1 MVKQVLNFSFYY
13 MSYYISPRFEDK
25 LAVHITKNYLDLP
38 NVRVPVILGI
48 HGRKGEGKSFQCEL
62 VFEKMG
68 VEVTHISGGEL
79 ESPDAGD
86 PARLIRLRYRETAE
100 LIKVRGKMCVLMI
113 NDLDAGAGRFDE
125 GTQYTVNTQ
134 LVNATLMNIADNPT
148 DVQLPGSYDSTPL
161 HRVPIIVTGNDFSTL
176 YAPLI
181 RDGRMEKFYWQP
193 NRDDKVGIVRGIFS
207 EDKLSKQDV
216 EKLVDNFPNAAVDF
230 YSALRSRIYDEQIRH
245 FIHNKGVD
253 KVSSQV
259 VNSNNVPSFNK
270 PNFGLSDLMEMANL
284 MLEEQHRVDDSHL
297 VEEYNRG
304 ALRHQKHFVPQPA
317 ETGVYEARPTSH
329 FDADLPTYQ
338 ARPTANFD
346 ADIPTY
352 QARPS
357 HQTQAEAV
365 HIPNIPSSGKLTT
378 GRNRSLGKNPNS
390 SHRNTEI
397 ASTHVGPEI
406 LSYMQKILASGNHLS
421 IEYSPKEKLGKSD
434 WVGFST
440 HEIDDMA
447 DAIGDL
453 ERCLV
458 QHNHDYVRVAGID
471 YKTKQPVMETI
482 IQDPNETSG
491 STFHYPPTQTL
502 YPSQQI
508 SGNSTFRYPE
518 TARTYNNQQS
528 SDSSFKYPENK
539 RVDSTKQIGG
549 STFRYP
555 ETSKPHY
562 KEQSGDSSFKY
573 PETSKQIGGPNFHYP
588 EISAPHYSEQSSD
601 SSFHYPET
609 SKQIGGATF
618 HYPDTAAPHYSEQ
631 SSDSTFQYP
640 ETSKHIGGST
650 FHYPET
656 SKHIGGSTFQYPPEA
671 KTYNNQQSSDSSFR
685 YPESDKFPH
694 PHTAAHSPTA
704 TSNPNQA
711 LGSSYQSYQHGNL
724 NNAQIPS
731 AHLELEVLEQMR
743 QILAT
748 GSHIG
753 IEYVDQRRF
762 RTGSWNSFAGH
773 QIEDM
778 AEAIAALE
786 ACLVEHN
793 NDYIRIFGIDP
804 QAKRRLSEIMIQRPG
819 GKLAIK

>member
-1 MVKQVLNFSFYY
+1 

-38 NVRVPVILGI
+38 NVRVPLILGV

-181 RDGRMEKFYWQP
+181 RDGRMEKFYWEP
-193 NRDDKVGIVRGIFS
+193 NRDDKIGIVGGIFS
-207 EDKLSKQDV
+207 EDGFSKQDI
-216 EKLVDNFPNAAVDF
+216 EKLVSEFPNQAVDF
-230 YSALRSRIYDEQIRH
+230 YSALRSRIYDEQIRG

-259 VNSNNVPSFNK
+259 VNSNNIPSFRK
-270 PNFGLSDLMEMANL
+270 PNFGLSDLIEMGHL
-284 MLEEQHRVDDSHL
+284 MVGEQHRVDDSHL

-304 ALRHQKHFVPQPA
+304 ALRHQRHFVPQPA
-317 ETGVYEARPTSH
+317 DTSVYQARPTSH
-329 FDADLPTYQ
+329 FDAELPVYQ
-338 ARPTANFD
+338 ARPTAHFD
-346 ADIPTY
+346 PEPSSTY

-357 HQTQAEAV
+357 HQTPAEAV
-365 HIPNIPSSGKLTT
+365 HIPDVPASRKLVT

-390 SHRNTEI
+390 ARNQEV

-421 IEYSPKEKLGKSD
+421 IDYSDNGKD
-434 WVGFST
+434 NWQKFST

-458 QHNHDYVRVAGID
+458 KHNNDYVRVAGID
-471 YKTKQPVMETI
+471 YKTKQAVMETI
-482 IQDPNETSG
+482 IQDPNETNG

-502 YPSQQI
+502 YPSKQL
-508 SGNSTFRYPE
+508 SGDSTFHYPE
-518 TARTYNNQQS
+518 TRSTYNNLQS
-528 SDSSFKYPENK
+528 SDSSFKYPETS

-555 ETSKPHY
+555 ETSTPHY
-562 KEQSGDSSFKY
+562 SQQSSDSTFHY

-588 EISAPHYSEQSSD
+588 E
-601 SSFHYPET
+601 T
-609 SKQIGGATF
+609 S
-618 HYPDTAAPHYSEQ
+618 APHYSEQ
-631 SSDSTFQYP
+631 SSDSTFHYP
-640 ETSKHIGGST
+640 ETSKHMGGATFHYPETSAPHYSEQSSDST

-656 SKHIGGSTFQYPPEA
+656 SKHIGGSTYQYPETSKHIGGPTFQYPPEA
-671 KTYNNQQSSDSSFR
+671 KTYNNQQSSDSSFQ
-685 YPESDKFPH
+685 YPDSDPFPH

-704 TSNPNQA
+704 TSSPQGVGNN
-711 LGSSYQSYQHGNL
+711 YQSYQHGNPS
-724 NNAQIPS
+724 NAQISS
-731 AHLELEVLEQMR
+731 AHLQLEVLEQMR
-743 QILAT
+743 EILAT

-762 RTGSWNSFAGH
+762 RTGSWNSYAGH

-804 QAKRRLSEIMIQRPG
+804 KAKRRLSEIMIQRPG
-819 GKLAIK
+819 GTLARR